1 MSGKPDRPSSWRGNE
16 YRFRVGSNRHEQPH
30 TVGFCCLPVA
40 MIKRGEREPESSRQ
54 IEIQS
59 IVALEMVSQGEFHD
73 SARGEQ
79 LEVHADVEAVKV
91 LESFPQ
97 LGAFQNFA
105 PVLAEQHVSHL
116 DAPLNGNVQDR
127 AFGRSRVDRVRIG
140 GAFGSFLEEPGERDA
155 GVQHQLSRH
164 QRARRS
170 PRASAS
176 ACPAVR
182 APRIL
187 CRRRIFAAI
196 RLPAARRFAATTL
209 RETIKGSETFM
220 AAPIL
225 LPRPIASNNRYG
237 RSRCIPIRTRQ
248 SLRTISIGHDYS
260 VFTQSPSSETTSF
273 PTSPAAYR

>member
-1 MSGKPDRPSSWRGNE
+1 MIERSERKPKAP
-16 YRFRVGSNRHEQPH
+16 
-30 TVGFCCLPVA
+30 
-40 MIKRGEREPESSRQ
+40 RQ
-54 IEIQS
+54 IEIQGVVS
-59 IVALEMVSQGEFHD
+59 LEMEPSGELHHP
-73 SARGEQ
+73 ACGEQ
-79 LEVHADVEAVKV
+79 LEVHADVEAVEIFER
-91 LESFPQ
+91 LLQ
-97 LGAFQNFA
+97 LFASQRFA
-105 PVLAEQHVSHL
+105 PVLAKQHVPHF
-116 DAPLNGNVQDR
+116 DAPLHRDMEDG
-127 AFGRSRVDRVRIG
+127 AFGSSGVDRRCIG

-209 RETIKGSETFM
+209 RKTIKGSETFM

-225 LPRPIASNNRYG
+225 LPRAIASNNRYV
-237 RSRCIPIRTRQ
+237 RSRSIPIRTPQ
-248 SLRTISIGHDYS
+248 SLRTISIGHDYT
-260 VFTQSPSSETTSF
+260 VFTRSPSSETTSF
-273 PTSPAAYR
+273 PKPT